1 MGRGNSGVE
10 KTTYR
15 GAVRSVLL
23 TKFNSGDQIKKN
35 EMGGPCSTYGR
46 KDRCIQDFD
55 GKSERGPRYR

>member
-35 EMGGPCSTYGR
+35 EMGGACSRFG
-46 KDRCIQDFD
+46 
-55 GKSERGPRYR
+55 GEERYMQGSGGEV